1 MLSRRAESVSA
12 ALPLYTQ
19 EDILALL
26 AWREEA
32 QEVIDLLQPDNFTGA
47 GEVDYRHLARVAL
60 DFWHEFKGAPKDHFT
75 DAALQGA
82 SEAARE
88 RLLPVLFALRDLAP
102 RLNLGYLRSRLHQFI
117 AHSQLREKISSATA
131 SLAAGRIEDAEKAL
145 ARPLWRPVEE
155 AGLSFAD
162 TGRLE
167 KYLQDTTNRY
177 PCGVG
182 PFDQHR
188 IGPGRKELFLVI
200 APPKRGK
207 SWWLIH
213 LAKQA
218 LLARARVLHISLEM
232 RREQVLLRY
241 LQAFLGRGRY
251 AAGSSR
257 APRLL
262 KDTFGTVIG
271 LEQEVLGELKG
282 LSNGKGLL
290 PDVVRGAQT
299 LAQRYDLR
307 VLEYPPRSLTA
318 VTLESALDRL
328 ARESRFVP
336 DLVVVDYGDLMKVDA
351 SNYRLSVGDAFLQ
364 LRRIAVDRD
373 LAVVTASQSNRESTR
388 ATLVTES
395 DVAED
400 FSKIATADWSLT
412 YSQTAAE
419 RVLGLARIFVAAG
432 RDAQDKQTAVI
443 AQSYA
448 RGQFCLDAARLPDK
462 WTTMLADAAGG
473 VDGAE

>member
-1 MLSRRAESVSA
+1 MHCSAHSA
-12 ALPLYTQ
+12 A
-19 EDILALL
+19 
-26 AWREEA
+26 
-32 QEVIDLLQPDNFTGA
+32 
-47 GEVDYRHLARVAL
+47 
-60 DFWHEFKGAPKDHFT
+60 
-75 DAALQGA
+75 
-82 SEAARE
+82 
-88 RLLPVLFALRDLAP
+88 
-102 RLNLGYLRSRLHQFI
+102 SRQN
-117 AHSQLREKISSATA
+117 
-131 SLAAGRIEDAEKAL
+131 
-145 ARPLWRPVEE
+145 
-155 AGLSFAD
+155 
-162 TGRLE
+162 
-167 KYLQDTTNRY
+167 TTNRY

-462 WTTMLADAAGG
+462 WTTMLADAGGG